1 MMYMKVMFRSWKKRG
16 ITRTELIEL
25 PGIRGTDLT
34 DEQTT
39 SCEKKAKSLCHKGER
54 VSGWE
59 ILEEY
64 EANKLKER
72 WAELNEPWY
81 NSKLFIWNNKDEE
94 DKKNGRY

>member
-1 MMYMKVMFRSWKKRG
+1 MMYMQVMFRSWKKRG
-16 ITRTELIEL
+16 VTRTELIEL

-34 DEQTT
+34 DEQTR

-54 VSGWE
+54 VSGWK

-72 WAELNEPWY
+72 WAMLNEPWY
-81 NSKLFIWNNKDEE
+81 NSPLLICNNPKDEE
-94 DKKNGRY
+94 EE